1 MIVIP
6 LFSIVGLVGGSIAMS
21 FALVGKLPLT
31 SAFPRAFIVEFPF
44 GLATLAIV
52 AGVDLVLHEDIGN
65 NGQEP
70 SRSLKW

>member
-31 SAFPRAFIVEFPF
+31 SAFPEPLLLSFP
-44 GLATLAIV
+44 L
-52 AGVDLVLHEDIGN
+52 DLPPL
-65 NGQEP
+65 P
-70 SRSLKW
+70 